1 MEGTQEYNG
10 GITVELKD
18 TEEME
23 ESKITQR
30 TFDVS
35 MEQVMV
41 ATCACARSRLCDTLR
56 MRNTSA
62 IVFISFTP
70 AIIDIQGDS
79 FVSVIQFHL
88 HGWPKEGVPSSPEMM
103 LELVRVSRQ
112 HWRET
117 GFNLIT
123 VHTATK

>member
-1 MEGTQEYNG
+1 MELKETQEFG
-10 GITVELKD
+10 
-18 TEEME
+18 
-23 ESKITQR
+23 ESKITKR

-41 ATCACARSRLCDTLR
+41 DNLR
-56 MRNTSA
+56 MRDRRTRHRYLLYA
-62 IVFISFTP
+62 CAVWQLYCFTL
-70 AIIDIQGDS
+70 ALTLQGDS
-79 FVSVIQFHL
+79 FVSVVQFHL
-88 HGWPKEGVPSSPEMM
+88 HGWPKEGVPSSPDMM
-103 LELVRVSRQ
+103 LDLVHLSRQ